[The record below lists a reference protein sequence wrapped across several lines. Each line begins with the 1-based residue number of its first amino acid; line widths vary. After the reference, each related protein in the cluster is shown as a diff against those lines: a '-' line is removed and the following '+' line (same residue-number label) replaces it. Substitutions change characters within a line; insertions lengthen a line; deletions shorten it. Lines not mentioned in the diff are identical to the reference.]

1 LTATCPN
8 GHVSETTDY
17 CDRCGALIDAPDEQR
32 TPPSEVT
39 RRSAASECP
48 VCGTARVADDRFC
61 ESCGHDFS
69 AAPASTGPPAAGW
82 ELVIV
87 ADRHYFDRVVAQEI
101 DFPGDV
107 EPRRLALDQ
116 AELRVG
122 RGRPGAESPP
132 DGIDLTGAADDPALS
147 RLHAV
152 IARQGDGSYTIEDVG
167 STNGTELNGRALP
180 SHDPVTLD
188 DGDRIQLGAWT
199 TMTVRRLDGGA
210 GEGMAA

>member
-1 LTATCPN
+1 MTATCPN

-17 CDRCGALIDAPDEQR
+17 CDRCGALIDVPDEQR

-122 RGRPGAESPP
+122 RGRPGADSPP

-180 SHDPVTLD
+180 SHDPVTLA

>member
-1 LTATCPN
+1 MTATCPN

-122 RGRPGAESPP
+122 RGRPGADSPP

-167 STNGTELNGRALP
+167 STNGTEVNGRALP
-180 SHDPVTLD
+180 SHDPVTLA

>member
-1 LTATCPN
+1 MTATCPD
-8 GHVSETTDY
+8 GHVSATTDY

-122 RGRPGAESPP
+122 RGRPGADSPP
-132 DGIDLTGAADDPALS
+132 DGIDLAGAADDPALS

-180 SHDPVTLD
+180 ADDPVTLD

>member
-1 LTATCPN
+1 MTATCPN
-8 GHVSETTDY
+8 GHVSATTDY

-180 SHDPVTLD
+180 SHDPVTLA

>member
-1 LTATCPN
+1 MTATCPN

-61 ESCGHDFS
+61 ESCGHDFT
-69 AAPASTGPPAAGW
+69 AAPASTGRAAGW

-116 AELRVG
+116 PELRVG
-122 RGRPGAESPP
+122 RGRPGADSPP

-152 IARQGDGSYTIEDVG
+152 MARQGDGSYTIEDVG
-167 STNGTELNGRALP
+167 STNGTEVNGRALP
-180 SHDPVTLD
+180 SHDPVTLA

-199 TMTVRRLDGGA
+199 TMTVRRLEGGA
-210 GEGMAA
+210 GRDVAA

>member
-1 LTATCPN
+1 MTATCPN

>member
-1 LTATCPN
+1 MTATCPN

-69 AAPASTGPPAAGW
+69 AAPASAAPPAADW

-87 ADRHYFDRVVAQEI
+87 ADRHYFDRVVAEEI
-101 DFPGDV
+101 EFPRDV
-107 EPRRLALDQ
+107 QPRRVALSQD
-116 AELRVG
+116 ELRVG
-122 RGRPGAESPP
+122 RGRPGADAPP

-167 STNGTELNGRALP
+167 STNGTEVNGRALP
-180 SHDPVTLD
+180 SHDPMTLA

-199 TMTVRRLDGGA
+199 TMTVRRLEGGT
-210 GEGMAA
+210 GEGVAA

>member
-1 LTATCPN
+1 MTATCPN

-48 VCGTARVADDRFC
+48 VCATARVADDRFC

-122 RGRPGAESPP
+122 RGRPGADSPP

-180 SHDPVTLD
+180 SHDPVTLA

>member
-1 LTATCPN
+1 MTATCPN

-122 RGRPGAESPP
+122 RGRPGADSPP

-180 SHDPVTLD
+180 SHDPVTLA

>member
-1 LTATCPN
+1 MTATCPN

-87 ADRHYFDRVVAQEI
+87 AERHYFDRVVAQEI

-122 RGRPGAESPP
+122 RGRPGADSPP

-180 SHDPVTLD
+180 SHDPVTLA

>member
-1 LTATCPN
+1 MTATCPN

-69 AAPASTGPPAAGW
+69 AAPASTGPAATGW
-82 ELVIV
+82 ELLIV

-107 EPRRLALDQ
+107 APRRLALDR

-122 RGRPGAESPP
+122 RGRPGSDRPP

-152 IARQGDGSYTIEDVG
+152 IARRGDGSYTIEDVG
-167 STNGTELNGRALP
+167 STNGTEVNGRALP
-180 SHDPVTLD
+180 SHDPVTLA

-210 GEGMAA
+210 GEGVAA